1 LVNIIIIGPQG
12 CGKGTQAKKL
22 SKIYNIP
29 HISTGDIFREI
40 RKEDSVI
47 GKRVKELIDH
57 GLNVPDEI
65 TIPLV
70 KEKLSTLKE
79 GYILDG
85 FPRNIEQARSL
96 EGVDKVVYLKISDE
110 EVIRRTES
118 RRNCKKC
125 GAIFNIITSPK
136 PKIEGICNKCGS
148 ELFQRDDDKPEQI
161 KKRLEQYHFLTKPLI
176 KFYKDRL
183 IEIDGSRT
191 IDKVCDEIVRKFD
204 L

>member
-1 LVNIIIIGPQG
+1 MVNIIIIGPQG

-85 FPRNIEQARSL
+85 FPRN
-96 EGVDKVVYLKISDE
+96 VYLKISDE